1 MAFPR
6 VPMLIALAGAMA
18 AWTAP
23 RVDAQISR
31 SATPPARALSSRYPD
46 ALANPW
52 SSRLASNVV
61 VPQTRAFA
69 IRQPEVVE
77 ISGVSVDVLIAG
89 QTATTTMDIHLRNP
103 SSRRLEAELVVP
115 VPDKAVVRGFAF
127 EGPAGEPV
135 ARVLLK
141 DEARAT
147 YDGLVAKIRDPA
159 LLEFLGCDLVRSSV
173 FPVEARGTQKVRLI
187 YEHLLPMDG
196 SRADYVLPRS
206 ESLDYAV
213 PWTITVRV
221 RSARPI
227 STVYSPSHTLETERL
242 GPGDIAIR
250 LAPGA
255 GMEPGPF
262 CLSCLFEEGAVTAS
276 LLAYPD
282 LKGDGG
288 YFLLLAGTPAGARE
302 PQASAR
308 RDTASPLKREVIL
321 ALDCSGSMSGEKIE
335 QVRQAALQVVSALED
350 GETFN
355 LIVYNEGVDLFAPAP
370 VVMSEPTL
378 REARAYLAGIRAQG
392 GTNIHEA
399 LLTALHQQS
408 TPGTLPMVLFLT
420 DGLPT
425 IGQTSEAAIR
435 SAAVEQNPERR
446 RIFTFGV
453 GVDVNAPLLDQLAS
467 CTRARSTYVLPGE
480 DIEVKV
486 ARQFACL
493 AGPVLAGPEIA
504 VEEPDGAPA
513 RRRVRDM
520 IPARLPDLFE
530 GDQLVLLGRY
540 TGDGPLAFELTG
552 NLLGEPKTFRYR
564 FAMDKATTRNAF
576 VPRLWA
582 SRRIATLIDAIRQ
595 MGAGSP
601 PRYAAASDAA
611 ALAGDPRFEE
621 LVGEIVK
628 LSTEFGILTE
638 YTAFLAEE
646 GTDLNSRDQLLA
658 QAGRNLSD
666 RAVAVRSGEGA
677 VGQSLNYM
685 AQVGQEVLN
694 HSNSFVYLGDPADFR
709 NAQIQRN
716 TGPGS
721 GSNASRAE
729 PEARTTRGAPEVS
742 NISFSSVQQV
752 NDRAFFKRQGQW
764 IDSRILGRADES
776 QPARVIE
783 FGSNEFRELARELT
797 QEGRQ
802 GTIALRGD
810 ILLEVHGEWILV
822 RAPAGS

>member
-1 MAFPR
+1 MTHPR
-6 VPMLIALAGAMA
+6 VHLLIVLAGMLA
-18 AWTAP
+18 AWIAP
-23 RVDAQISR
+23 QADAQVSR
-31 SATPPARALSSRYPD
+31 SATPYASALSSRRAD
-46 ALANPW
+46 TSTNPW
-52 SSRLASNVV
+52 SASLASNVII
-61 VPQTRAFA
+61 PQTRAFA

-77 ISGVSVDVLIAG
+77 ISGVSIDVLIVG

-127 EGPAGEPV
+127 EGPAAEPV
-135 ARVLLK
+135 ARVLFK

-159 LLEFLGCDLVRSSV
+159 LLEFLGYDLVRSSV

-187 YEHLLPMDG
+187 YEHLLPLDG
-196 SRADYVLPRS
+196 SRVDYVLPRS

-227 STVYSPSHTLETERL
+227 STMYSPSHTLETERL

-262 CLSCLFEEGAVTAS
+262 RLSYLFEDGALTAS

-288 YFLLLAGTPAGARE
+288 YFLLLAGTPAEAQE
-302 PQASAR
+302 PHASAR
-308 RDTASPLKREVIL
+308 RDTASPLRREVIL

-335 QVRQAALQVVSALED
+335 QVRQAAFQVVSALKE

-370 VVMSEPTL
+370 VVRSETTL
-378 REARAYLAGIRAQG
+378 REARAYLTGIRAQG

-399 LLTALHQQS
+399 LLTALHQKS
-408 TPGTLPMVLFLT
+408 SPGALPMVLFLT

-435 SAAVEQNPERR
+435 NAAAEQNPERR

-467 CTRARSTYVLPGE
+467 CTRGRSTYVLPEE

-486 ARQFACL
+486 ARQFECL
-493 AGPVLAGPEIA
+493 AGPVLANPEISI
-504 VEEPDGAPA
+504 EEPDGASA
-513 RRRVRDM
+513 RKRVRDM
-520 IPARLPDLFE
+520 IPAQLPDLFE

-552 NLLGEPKTFRYR
+552 NLLGEPETFRYR

-601 PRYAAASDAA
+601 PRYAAASHAA
-611 ALAGDPRFEE
+611 ALPDDPRFEE
-621 LVGEIVK
+621 LVGEIVR

-646 GTDLNSRDQLLA
+646 GTDLSSRDQLIT
-658 QAGRNLSD
+658 QAGRNLNE
-666 RAVAVRSGEGA
+666 RAVAVRSGKGA
-677 VGQSLNYM
+677 VGQSMNYM

-694 HSNSFVYLGDPADFR
+694 HSNSFVYLGDPADFQ
-709 NAQIQRN
+709 NARIQRN
-716 TGPGS
+716 TGATLK
-721 GSNASRAE
+721 SNASRAE
-729 PEARTTRGAPEVS
+729 PETRAPGGAPEVS
-742 NISFSSVQQV
+742 NVSFSSVQQV
-752 NDRAFFKRQGQW
+752 NDRAFFKRHGQW
-764 IDSRILGRADES
+764 IDSRILGRADEG

-783 FGSNEFRELARELT
+783 FGSNEFRDLARELT

-810 ILLEVHGEWILV
+810 ILLEVHGERILV